1 MQQTAVPVPP
11 PSPGA
16 IATPAA
22 AATGVPGRSFKDSLK
37 TFVTYTPSGKV
48 KPQVT
53 TLFCRQLASFV
64 RVGVP
69 VTTAIETFAE
79 QATNVRLR
87 EVYTTVVADL
97 QKGMRLS
104 DAFAA
109 HPLVFPRIVSDMVRS
124 AEITGTLD
132 VVLKQA
138 ARHIEREASARQ
150 KIKAAM
156 MYPLIIMGFALVLT
170 VGIVVVILPEFS
182 VLYASLGVRTP
193 GLLNAMLALSSFIRD
208 HALLILLG
216 ILLSV
221 VGAGVGLRT
230 ARGKYFLDAMLLKIP
245 IISSMIRTAM
255 TERFCRTLG
264 DMLAAGVPISQTYA
278 VVIHNIRNR
287 VFKQTLR
294 GVGPALAAGQGMY
307 RPLQQSGVFA
317 PAVIQM
323 FRVGEETGHLDTN
336 LIEAAD
342 MYEEEL
348 DYRIKRLTAF
358 LEPAMIVFVGAIVG
372 FVAVTL
378 ITSIYSLAGGF
389 K

>member
-1 MQQTAVPVPP
+1 MQQVTASEPL
-11 PSPGA
+11 A
-16 IATPAA
+16 Q
-22 AATGVPGRSFKDSLK
+22 GRTFKDSVK
-37 TFVTYTPSGKV
+37 AFVTYTPSGKV
-48 KPQVT
+48 KPPVT
-53 TLFCRQLASFV
+53 ILFLKQLASFV

-69 VTTAIETFAE
+69 VTTAIATFAE

-87 EVYTTVVADL
+87 EVYTAVVADV

-109 HPLVFPRIVSDMVRS
+109 HPMVFPRIVSDMVRS
-124 AEITGTLD
+124 AEITGNLD

-193 GLLNAMLALSSFIRD
+193 GLLNAMLALSTFIRD
-208 HALLILLG
+208 HALFILLG

-221 VGAGVGLRT
+221 VGAGVGLRSD
-230 ARGKYFLDAMLLKIP
+230 RGRYFRDAMLLKIP
-245 IISSMIRTAM
+245 IISSLIRTAM

-264 DMLAAGVPISQTYA
+264 DMLGAGVPISQTYA
-278 VVIHNIRNR
+278 VVIDNIRNR

-294 GVGPALAAGQGMY
+294 DVGPALAAGQGMY

-336 LIEAAD
+336 LTEAAD

>member
-1 MQQTAVPVPP
+1 MQQ
-11 PSPGA
+11 
-16 IATPAA
+16 IAASEPLAQ
-22 AATGVPGRSFKDSLK
+22 GRTFKDSVKAFL
-37 TFVTYTPSGKV
+37 TYTPSGKV

-53 TLFCRQLASFV
+53 ILFLKQLASFV

-69 VTTAIETFAE
+69 VTTAIATFAE
-79 QATNVRLR
+79 QATKVRLR
-87 EVYTTVVADL
+87 EVYTAVVADV

-109 HPLVFPRIVSDMVRS
+109 YPLVFPRIVSDMVRS
-124 AEITGTLD
+124 AEITGNLD

-138 ARHIEREASARQ
+138 AKHIEREASARQ

-193 GLLNAMLALSSFIRD
+193 GLLNAMLALSTFIRAQ
-208 HALLILLG
+208 ALFILLG
-216 ILLSV
+216 ILLAV
-221 VGAGVGLRT
+221 VGAGVGLRSD
-230 ARGKYFLDAMLLKIP
+230 RGRYFRDAMLLKIP
-245 IISSMIRTAM
+245 IISSLIRTAM

-278 VVIHNIRNR
+278 VVIDNIRNR

-294 GVGPALAAGQGMY
+294 DVGPALAAGQGMY
-307 RPLQQSGVFA
+307 RPLQESRVFA

-348 DYRIKRLTAF
+348 DYRIKRLTSF

>member
-1 MQQTAVPVPP
+1 MAVAEPT
-11 PSPGA
+11 
-16 IATPAA
+16 ATP
-22 AATGVPGRSFKDSLK
+22 GGR
-37 TFVTYTPSGKV
+37 TFGQSVRAFLQYSPSKV
-48 KPQVT
+48 KPQVIIM
-53 TLFCRQLASFV
+53 FCRQLASFV

-79 QATNVRLR
+79 EATSQKLR
-87 EVYTTVVADL
+87 ETYAAVASDI
-97 QKGMRLS
+97 QQGVRLS

-109 HPLVFPRIVSDMVRS
+109 HPKVFPRIVSDMVRS
-124 AEITGTLD
+124 AEVTGNLD

-138 ARHIEREASARQ
+138 ARHIEREASARS

-156 MYPLIIMGFALVLT
+156 TYPVIIFSFAICIT
-170 VGIVVVILPEFS
+170 IGIVVFVLPKFRD
-182 VLYASLGVRTP
+182 LYASLGVKTP
-193 GLLNAMLALSSFIRD
+193 GILNALLNLSGFLSD
-208 HALLILLG
+208 HALFIALG
-216 ILLSV
+216 VLVFV
-221 VGAGVGLRT
+221 VAFGLWVRT
-230 ARGKYFLDAMLLKIP
+230 ERGHYVVDTVVLKIP
-245 IISSMIRTAM
+245 VINALLRASM

-278 VVIHNIRNR
+278 VVIDNVRNR
-287 VFKQTLR
+287 FYRRSLLK
-294 GVGPALAAGQGMY
+294 VGPALAAGQGMY
-307 RPLQQSGVFA
+307 QPLQQAQVFA
-317 PAVIQM
+317 PAVIQL

-336 LIEAAD
+336 LSEAAD

-358 LEPAMIVFVGAIVG
+358 LEPAMIVFVGLIVG

>member
-1 MQQTAVPVPP
+1 MQQRALPAPP
-11 PSPGA
+11 PP
-16 IATPAA
+16 PAA
-22 AATGVPGRSFKDSLK
+22 VATSAPADTDLPGRSFKDSLK
-37 TFVTYTPSGKV
+37 AFVTYTPSGKV

-53 TLFCRQLASFV
+53 ILFCRQLASFV

-69 VTTAIETFAE
+69 VTAAIETFAE

-87 EVYTTVVADL
+87 ETYASVVADL

-124 AEITGTLD
+124 AEVTGNLD

-138 ARHIEREASARQ
+138 AKHIERAAAARS

-156 MYPLIIMGFALVLT
+156 MYPAIIMSFAIVISIGILVF
-170 VGIVVVILPEFS
+170 VLPKFS
-182 VLYASLGVRTP
+182 DLYAGLGVKTP
-193 GLLNAMLALSSFIRD
+193 GILNAMLNFSAYVRVHGVFITLGV
-208 HALLILLG
+208 LLAIMLMSVGFRTPRGRYLLD
-216 ILLSV
+216 S
-221 VGAGVGLRT
+221 T
-230 ARGKYFLDAMLLKIP
+230 LLKLPVIAAL
-245 IISSMIRTAM
+245 IRTTM

-264 DMLAAGVPISQTYA
+264 DMLGAGVPISQTYG
-278 VVIHNIRNR
+278 VVISGVRNVVYR
-287 VFKQTLR
+287 RALE
-294 GVGPALAAGQGMY
+294 GVGPAMAAGQGMY
-307 RPLQQSGVFA
+307 RPLQKAGIFA

-323 FRVGEETGHLDTN
+323 FRVGEETGHLDAN
-336 LIEAAD
+336 LAEAAD

-358 LEPAMIVFVGAIVG
+358 LEPAMIVFVGIIVG
-372 FVAVTL
+372 FIAVTL